1 MEIFSQI
8 LYVYFSAS
16 KALGLRTPIVVTLE
30 NDETHEITD
39 DNDLM
44 ANSGK
49 VLIIR
54 ENTTETTFNGQYFT
68 QKYRI
73 SSHGY
78 VNTFLSILC
87 IDTLQN
93 QFTMTLT
100 RQACIIQDNPGQG
113 TKMVFMVCMEHAL
126 ILNMPCNRITDFLW
140 IKKYMTDLVL
150 MLHIVPRS
158 ELTGA

>member
-68 QKYRI
+68 QNYRI
-73 SSHGY
+73 SSHKY
-78 VNTFLSILC
+78 VNKYCLSS
-87 IDTLQN
+87 
-93 QFTMTLT
+93 
-100 RQACIIQDNPGQG
+100 
-113 TKMVFMVCMEHAL
+113 V
-126 ILNMPCNRITDFLW
+126 
-140 IKKYMTDLVL
+140 Y
-150 MLHIVPRS
+150 
-158 ELTGA
+158 

>member
-68 QKYRI
+68 QNYRI
-73 SSHGY
+73 FSHKY
-78 VNTFLSILC
+78 VN
-87 IDTLQN
+87 
-93 QFTMTLT
+93 
-100 RQACIIQDNPGQG
+100 
-113 TKMVFMVCMEHAL
+113 
-126 ILNMPCNRITDFLW
+126 
-140 IKKYMTDLVL
+140 KYCFSSVY
-150 MLHIVPRS
+150 
-158 ELTGA
+158 